1 MAPTNKAAWLPA
13 ALAHPMKVD
22 AAEYPLIGDNEIV
35 VKVSAIALNPMDW
48 LIQALGEQLFSWL
61 QYPYVGGT
69 DVAGTVVE
77 LGSQVTKYKLGDRV
91 LGLATG
97 FTPREGAFQTYTVLR
112 SNVSTHIPDNLSF
125 RDATVLPLG
134 LCTAASGLYQKDFL
148 ALEYPKAKPVSTGKT
163 LLVWAGASSVGTNAI
178 QLAVASGYEVFTTAS
193 PKNWDYCKAAGAS
206 RVFDYR
212 SDTVVQDLIAAFKD
226 RTCAGGLAIQRGS
239 EQPTFDV
246 VANSKGS
253 KFVAVAGPL
262 PDKVPREIQAKMIF
276 GSSLKDNEVGSKVF
290 DEFLAE
296 ALADGKYQCLPKP
309 VLVGHGLEK
318 LQDAMDRG
326 LAGTSAEKLV
336 VEI

>member
-1 MAPTNKAAWLPA
+1 MAPTNTAAWLPA
-13 ALAHPMKVD
+13 ARAHPMKVD
-22 AAEYPLIGDNEIV
+22 AAEYPVVGDSEVV

-48 LIQALGEQLFSWL
+48 LIQALGERLFSWL

-69 DVAGTVVE
+69 DVAGIVVE
-77 LGSQVTKYKLGDRV
+77 LGGQVTKYKVGDRV

-112 SNVSTHIPDNLSF
+112 SNVSTHIPDSLSF
-125 RDATVLPLG
+125 RDAAVLPLG
-134 LCTAASGLYQKDFL
+134 LCTAASGLYRKDFL
-148 ALEYPKAKPVSTGKT
+148 ALQYPTAKPVPTGKT

-178 QLAVASGYEVFTTAS
+178 QLAVASGYE
-193 PKNWDYCKAAGAS
+193 NWDYCMAAGAS

-212 SDTVVQDLIAAFKD
+212 SDTVVQDLIAAFKG

-246 VANSKGS
+246 VANSEGS
-253 KFVAVAGPL
+253 KFVAVAGPV
-262 PDKVPREIQAKMIF
+262 PDQVPREIQAKMIF

-290 DEFLAE
+290 DDFLAG

-309 VLVGHGLEK
+309 MLVGHGLET